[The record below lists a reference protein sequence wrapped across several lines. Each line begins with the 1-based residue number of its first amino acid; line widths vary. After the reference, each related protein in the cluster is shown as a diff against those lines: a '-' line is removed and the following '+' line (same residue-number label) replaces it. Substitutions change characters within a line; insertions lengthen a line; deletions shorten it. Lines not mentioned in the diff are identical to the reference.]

1 MVTKKKK
8 ERKKE
13 TSEWSHC
20 KGLSAHLLSINWIQC
35 IVRKLWGLLVQ
46 ELLLPYLLEGSHE
59 VSRRCPSKGPFPRIL
74 HAKAF
79 SELRARCPTIGLE
92 PPGTAERVQRQTV
105 LSSLAIYVLSC
116 GDM

>member
-13 TSEWSHC
+13 TSEWSYC

-46 ELLLPYLLEGSHE
+46 ELLLPYLLEGGHE
-59 VSRRCPSKGPFPRIL
+59 VSRRCPSKGPFPRSPTC
-74 HAKAF
+74 KGF
-79 SELRARCPTIGLE
+79 LRAEGTLSHYRPGAPWDSRTCPETD
-92 PPGTAERVQRQTV
+92 
-105 LSSLAIYVLSC
+105 SLVIFGYLCPV
-116 GDM
+116 MR